1 MRLSSQSFGVLALV
15 IAVLGI
21 AMFRDLSALEPDTPQ
36 PAASPPPP
44 LPEEPAHAPAIEIP
58 EDPLPSQIDCLLDPA
73 GRGCEALRSPTKA
86 AAESHGKLDAR
97 AVARAVNPL
106 RAEAR
111 ACNEHG
117 ALPEGAKVTVE
128 MSVEGSTGAV
138 LEIAP
143 AEEHANTEVARCVS
157 EVLREARFE
166 TFPSERHRFSLRL
179 PL

>member
-1 MRLSSQSFGVLALV
+1 MRPSSQSFGVLALV

-21 AMFRDLSALEPDTPQ
+21 AMFRNLGALEPDTPQ

-58 EDPLPSQIDCLLDPA
+58 EGPLPSQIDCLLDPA
-73 GRGCEALRSPTKA
+73 SRGCEALRSPTKA
-86 AAESHGKLDAR
+86 EPHAKLDAR
-97 AVARAVNPL
+97 AVAKAIRPL
-106 RAEAR
+106 RARAR
-111 ACNEHG
+111 GCNEHG
-117 ALPEGAKVTVE
+117 ALPEGAKITVE
-128 MSVEGSTGAV
+128 MTVEGSTGAV
-138 LEIAP
+138 LEITP
-143 AEEHANTEVARCVS
+143 AEEHASTEVARCVS

>member
-1 MRLSSQSFGVLALV
+1 MRPSSQSFGVLALV

-21 AMFRDLSALEPDTPQ
+21 AMFRNLGALEPDTPQ

-44 LPEEPAHAPAIEIP
+44 PPEEPAHAPAIEIP
-58 EDPLPSQIDCLLDPA
+58 EDPLPSEVDCLLDPA
-73 GRGCEALRSPTKA
+73 SRGCDALRSPTK
-86 AAESHGKLDAR
+86 AESHGKLDAR

-117 ALPEGAKVTVE
+117 ALPEGAKITVE
-128 MSVEGSTGAV
+128 MSVEGSTGTI
-138 LEIAP
+138 LEVTP
-143 AEEHANTEVARCVS
+143 TEEHANTEVARCVS